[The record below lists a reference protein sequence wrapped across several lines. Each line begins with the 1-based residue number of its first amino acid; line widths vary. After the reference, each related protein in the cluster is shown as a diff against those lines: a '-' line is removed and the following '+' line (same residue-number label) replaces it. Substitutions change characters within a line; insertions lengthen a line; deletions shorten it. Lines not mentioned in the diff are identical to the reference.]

1 MFKLGNNG
9 YSMTFENGH
18 TVSVRWH
25 KYGNYVSGRAAYTR
39 YVYDE
44 GSKGSS
50 RHVEMEAMAT
60 NSVDAEVAVI
70 DAAGK
75 FLKTPFNDTDT
86 VIGWQSPNQVL
97 KIMEWAAAL

>member
-1 MFKLGNNG
+1 MFKLADNG
-9 YSMTFENGH
+9 YSMTFENGY

-25 KYGNYVSGRAAYTR
+25 KYGNCVSGRAAYAR

-44 GSKGSS
+44 GSS
-50 RHVEMEAMAT
+50 RRVEMEAMAT
-60 NSVDAEVAVI
+60 DSVDAEVAVV

-86 VIGWQSPNQVL
+86 VIGWQSSNQVL

>member
-9 YSMTFENGH
+9 YSMTFENGY

-25 KYGNYVSGRAAYTR
+25 KDGNYVSGRAAYAR
-39 YVYDE
+39 YVLGE
-44 GSKGSS
+44 SSS

-60 NSVDAEVAVI
+60 DSVDAEVAVI
-70 DAAGK
+70 DAAGE
-75 FLKTPFNDTDT
+75 FLKTPFNNTDT

>member
-9 YSMTFENGH
+9 YSMTFENGY

-25 KYGNYVSGRAAYTR
+25 KCWNYVTGRTLDTR
-39 YVYDE
+39 YVYD
-44 GSKGSS
+44 KGSS
-50 RHVEMEAMAT
+50 WHVEMEAMAT
-60 NSVDAEVAVI
+60 NSVDAEVAVM

-86 VIGWQSPNQVL
+86 VIGWQSPNQVM